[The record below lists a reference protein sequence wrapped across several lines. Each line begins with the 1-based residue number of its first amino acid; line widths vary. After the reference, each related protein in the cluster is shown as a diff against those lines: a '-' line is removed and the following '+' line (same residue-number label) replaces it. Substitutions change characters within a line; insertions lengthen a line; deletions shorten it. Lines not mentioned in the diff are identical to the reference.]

1 MKGLLHSAK
10 YLAEDMASMIL
21 FLIVLEVTKQVP
33 LAVAVGMIVGVAQ
46 ITWHLVRK
54 EKIDAM
60 TWLSVTMVIIG
71 GSATLLTKDPRFVMV
86 KPSVISFV
94 IGVFMLKP
102 GWMNRYLPAEAQEW
116 TSDVG
121 VVFGFIWAGLMFVT
135 AVVNIVLAL
144 TVPTLT
150 WAGVMAVF
158 GPVSMITLFLVQYLV
173 MRTIAYRR
181 VARAEMQGQTAQAAT

>member
-121 VVFGFIWAGLMFVT
+121 VVFGFIWAGLMFASAALNV
-135 AVVNIVLAL
+135 ALVLILDAA
-144 TVPTLT
+144 T
-150 WAGVMAVF
+150 WAAVISVY
-158 GPVSMITLFLVQYLV
+158 GIVSKIALFLIQYTAMNV
-173 MRTIAYRR
+173 IGRR
-181 VARAEMQGQTAQAAT
+181 RGRAMMSA